1 MSEAL
6 GVPGVSSSHLHL
18 GQSRDRGEAPN
29 PPTRSCPD
37 VFLANLSTFP
47 GPKIAVGKL
56 GI

>member
-6 GVPGVSSSHLHL
+6 GVPGVNSSHLHL

-29 PPTRSCPD
+29 PPSRPCPD
-37 VFLANLSTFP
+37 VFLANLSTLP

>member
-6 GVPGVSSSHLHL
+6 GVLGVSSSHLRL

-29 PPTRSCPD
+29 PPARPCPD
-37 VFLANLSTFP
+37 VFLANLSTLP